1 MIWIYELLWLWNMIG
16 IALSATVISIAVT
29 LLLCRVTQRNLS
41 KTAIALIGVTAF
53 LLALF
58 VVAIMA
64 RTPMLI

>member
-16 IALSATVISIAVT
+16 IALSAAVISIAVT
-29 LLLCRVTQRNLS
+29 LLLCRVTQRNVS

>member
-16 IALSATVISIAVT
+16 IALSAAVISIAVT

-41 KTAIALIGVTAF
+41 KTAVALIGVTAF

>member
-16 IALSATVISIAVT
+16 IALSVAVISIAVT

>member
-16 IALSATVISIAVT
+16 IALSAAVISIAVT
-29 LLLCRVTQRNLS
+29 LLLCRATQRNLS

>member
-16 IALSATVISIAVT
+16 IALSAAVISIAVT

-58 VVAIMA
+58 VVVIMA